1 MKSLKGTKTAVN
13 LMKAFAGESQA
24 RNRYT
29 FFASVAKKE
38 GYVQI
43 SRVFEETAN
52 QEKEH
57 AKRFY
62 KFLKDDFI
70 DESIE
75 ITASFPVA
83 LHTDTVANLKA
94 AATGEN
100 EEWVVLYPEFAKI
113 AKEEGFEEVA
123 AAFNNI
129 AKVEKWHEDRY
140 KKLAENIIVNKTFKE
155 DKVERWQC
163 QNCGYIHEGEEAPYE
178 CPACAHPQGYFKRFR
193 EDY

>member
-29 FFASVAKKE
+29 FFSSVAKKE
-38 GYVQI
+38 GYIQI
-43 SRVFEETAN
+43 SRVFEETAS

-62 KFLKDDFI
+62 KFLKDEFV
-70 DESIE
+70 DEAIE
-75 ITASFPVA
+75 ITASFPVS

-94 AATGEN
+94 AAAGEN
-100 EEWVVLYPEFAKI
+100 EEWTQLYPEFAKI
-113 AKEEGFEEVA
+113 ATEEGFQEIA
-123 AAFNNI
+123 AVFNNI
-129 AKVEKWHEDRY
+129 SKVEKWHEERY
-140 KKLAENIIVNKTFKE
+140 KKLAKNIEDGITFKSSTI
-155 DKVERWQC
+155 ERWQC
-163 QNCGYIHEGEEAPYE
+163 QNCGYIYEGEEAPQK
-178 CPACAHPQGYFKRFR
+178 CPACDHPQGYFKLFR